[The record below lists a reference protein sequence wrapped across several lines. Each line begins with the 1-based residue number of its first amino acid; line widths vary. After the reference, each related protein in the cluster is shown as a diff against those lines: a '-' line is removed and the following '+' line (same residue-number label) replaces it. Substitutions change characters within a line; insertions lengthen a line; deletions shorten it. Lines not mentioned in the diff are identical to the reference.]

1 MIPALGAGLVR
12 LRGEGMI
19 AVPGRRRRRPG
30 QGIRSLAD
38 VPTDRFAKVLHL
50 CRYPDRCCKVCD
62 RTDHDAATTAATTR
76 HPSLADPG
84 RPAMDAGSW
93 PRWWRHR

>member
-1 MIPALGAGLVR
+1 
-12 LRGEGMI
+12 
-19 AVPGRRRRRPG
+19 
-30 QGIRSLAD
+30 

-84 RPAMDAGSW
+84 RPLPRPGMRRESKLRHLRVLSTPVVPAGTR
-93 PRWWRHR
+93 PRAPNLQGPVSVG